1 MKQETGRL
9 KEILHVLNQHNVTH
23 GINPEKLCSILEDLG
38 PTYVKLGQIM
48 SMRSDILPE
57 KYCHELA
64 RLRTDVKPM
73 SFNEIWKILNK
84 ELHNDPGQLFQ
95 KINQIPVGCASIAQV
110 HEAVLG
116 DGSKVVLKI
125 QRPQIKQIMAE
136 DIALLKKASGFL
148 NFATGTGELI
158 DFRKVI
164 DELWETSKEEMDFEK
179 EAQHLERFY
188 ENQKDVAY
196 VTCPK
201 VYKEYSNEHLMVMSY
216 VDGIQIDHIEELDSG
231 GQIVWLDLGMAG
243 DLSEHYRA
251 IMKRAITAILKND
264 IYELKNAFLSFGKP
278 TEKIDHASL
287 YTDLDDMVGKY
298 MNMDFGT
305 MDLGELMEDAI
316 GLLKKH
322 KIAIEPD
329 ITLLARSM
337 VTMEGTLKLCSP
349 EVNMIQILTSYM
361 SANMFHEIDI
371 KKEIR
376 HALRDIYGSSKK
388 SLEIPAQVSDLLNI
402 TKNGQVRVNIESA
415 QIEKAGRELKKG
427 FDHLLLVL
435 IVMALWFSSAI
446 LCLSD
451 VTPRVLGMPYLSV
464 AGFISGFL
472 IVLYVLIHMLIQ
484 RKK

>member
-201 VYKEYSNEHLMVMSY
+201 VYKEYSNEHLLVMSY
-216 VDGIQIDHIEELDSG
+216 VDGIQIDHIEELDRNGYDRKEIAQKTAQNYCKQILADGFFHADPHPGNLWISG

-264 IYELKNAFLSFGKP
+264 IYEIPVADAQEYRGRGPAFLRQIRAGAGHGPGLRLDGPRRPDGGDVPDRRRVRGLQGDGLRVAQRAAFGP
-278 TEKIDHASL
+278 QG
-287 YTDLDDMVGKY
+287 DL
-298 MNMDFGT
+298 
-305 MDLGELMEDAI
+305 A
-316 GLLKKH
+316 
-322 KIAIEPD
+322 
-329 ITLLARSM
+329 ARDGNAEQRSHGG
-337 VTMEGTLKLCSP
+337 VHP
-349 EVNMIQILTSYM
+349 R
-361 SANMFHEIDI
+361 
-371 KKEIR
+371 IR
-376 HALRDIYGSSKK
+376 RRGA
-388 SLEIPAQVSDLLNI
+388 A
-402 TKNGQVRVNIESA
+402 
-415 QIEKAGRELKKG
+415 
-427 FDHLLLVL
+427 LLVL
-435 IVMALWFSSAI
+435 QASAQD
-446 LCLSD
+446 LD
-451 VTPRVLGMPYLSV
+451 PESV
-464 AGFISGFL
+464 QQQRRLFGVRSGEL
-472 IVLYVLIHMLIQ
+472 PL
-484 RKK
+484 RAAREGTGAP

>member
-1 MKQETGRL
+1 
-9 KEILHVLNQHNVTH
+9 
-23 GINPEKLCSILEDLG
+23 
-38 PTYVKLGQIM
+38 
-48 SMRSDILPE
+48 
-57 KYCHELA
+57 
-64 RLRTDVKPM
+64 
-73 SFNEIWKILNK
+73 
-84 ELHNDPGQLFQ
+84 
-95 KINQIPVGCASIAQV
+95 
-110 HEAVLG
+110 
-116 DGSKVVLKI
+116 
-125 QRPQIKQIMAE
+125 
-136 DIALLKKASGFL
+136 
-148 NFATGTGELI
+148 
-158 DFRKVI
+158 
-164 DELWETSKEEMDFEK
+164 
-179 EAQHLERFY
+179 
-188 ENQKDVAY
+188 
-196 VTCPK
+196 
-201 VYKEYSNEHLMVMSY
+201 
-216 VDGIQIDHIEELDSG
+216 
-231 GQIVWLDLGMAG
+231 
-243 DLSEHYRA
+243 
-251 IMKRAITAILKND
+251 
-264 IYELKNAFLSFGKP
+264 
-278 TEKIDHASL
+278 
-287 YTDLDDMVGKY
+287 
-298 MNMDFGT
+298 

-316 GLLKKH
+316 GLLKKY

>member
-1 MKQETGRL
+1 MIRCFFKLECGAAEHDGVAKL
-9 KEILHVLNQHNVTH
+9 EILSHAGAQ
-23 GINPEKLCSILEDLG
+23 S
-38 PTYVKLGQIM
+38 PT
-48 SMRSDILPE
+48 
-57 KYCHELA
+57 
-64 RLRTDVKPM
+64 
-73 SFNEIWKILNK
+73 
-84 ELHNDPGQLFQ
+84 
-95 KINQIPVGCASIAQV
+95 
-110 HEAVLG
+110 
-116 DGSKVVLKI
+116 VVLH
-125 QRPQIKQIMAE
+125 
-136 DIALLKKASGFL
+136 LVSG
-148 NFATGTGELI
+148 
-158 DFRKVI
+158 V
-164 DELWETSKEEMDFEK
+164 
-179 EAQHLERFY
+179 
-188 ENQKDVAY
+188 
-196 VTCPK
+196 
-201 VYKEYSNEHLMVMSY
+201 EYSEF
-216 VDGIQIDHIEELDSG
+216 IDDSRRFC
-231 GQIVWLDLGMAG
+231 LGSDA
-243 DLSEHYRA
+243 YRA
-251 IMKRAITAILKND
+251 AAHCWVVDHHVTWIMKRAITAILKND

>member
-158 DFRKVI
+158 DFRKVM
-164 DELWETSKEEMDFEK
+164 SCGR
-179 EAQHLERFY
+179 H
-188 ENQKDVAY
+188 
-196 VTCPK
+196 PK
-201 VYKEYSNEHLMVMSY
+201 KK
-216 VDGIQIDHIEELDSG
+216 
-231 GQIVWLDLGMAG
+231 W
-243 DLSEHYRA
+243 
-251 IMKRAITAILKND
+251 ILK
-264 IYELKNAFLSFGKP
+264 
-278 TEKIDHASL
+278 
-287 YTDLDDMVGKY
+287 
-298 MNMDFGT
+298 
-305 MDLGELMEDAI
+305 
-316 GLLKKH
+316 KKH
-322 KIAIEPD
+322 NIWND
-329 ITLLARSM
+329 FMRTRRTL
-337 VTMEGTLKLCSP
+337 
-349 EVNMIQILTSYM
+349 
-361 SANMFHEIDI
+361 
-371 KKEIR
+371 
-376 HALRDIYGSSKK
+376 
-388 SLEIPAQVSDLLNI
+388 
-402 TKNGQVRVNIESA
+402 
-415 QIEKAGRELKKG
+415 
-427 FDHLLLVL
+427 
-435 IVMALWFSSAI
+435 
-446 LCLSD
+446 
-451 VTPRVLGMPYLSV
+451 
-464 AGFISGFL
+464 
-472 IVLYVLIHMLIQ
+472 HM
-484 RKK
+484 